1 MREHLPSIDILSNR
15 DAVASRA
22 AGVII
27 DGVASKHV
35 RTLGLA
41 TGGTMVQLYGRLVA
55 AFRSGNV
62 SFENVTTFN
71 LDDYVGVP
79 SAAPGSFRAFMR
91 RYFID
96 LVDIDPTRAHMPDGM
111 AGDVATEAVRYET
124 LIRQTGGIDMQLLGI
139 GRNGHIG
146 FNEPGSDFGSRTR
159 EVCLTDETRAANAAF
174 FVQDAGVP
182 QRAVTMGI
190 GTILEAKEILLVAM
204 GAHKAEAIGAAISGP
219 ISIMCPASA
228 LRRHPRVHIICDEAA
243 ASQIEGRVTSLVR
256 RLS

>member
-1 MREHLPSIDILSNR
+1 MTEHLPAIDILSDR

-27 DGVASKHV
+27 DGVVSRRV

-41 TGGTMVQLYGRLVA
+41 TGGTMVQLYARLVA
-55 AFRSGNV
+55 AFRLGEV

-79 SAAPGSFRAFMR
+79 STAPGSFRAFMR

-96 LVDIDPTRAHMPDGM
+96 LVDIDPARAHMPDGM
-111 AGDVATEAVRYET
+111 ASDIATEAVRYET
-124 LIRQTGGIDMQLLGI
+124 LIRQTGGIDLQLLGI
-139 GRNGHIG
+139 GSNGHIG

-159 EVCLTDETRAANAAF
+159 EIRLTDETRTANAPF
-174 FVQDAGVP
+174 FVQGAEVP
-182 QRAVTMGI
+182 HRAVTMGL
-190 GTILEAKEILLVAM
+190 GTILEANEILLVAM
-204 GAHKAEAIGAAISGP
+204 GAHKAEAIAAAISGP

-228 LRRHPRVHIICDEAA
+228 LRRHPRVRIICDEAA
-243 ASQIEGRVTSLVR
+243 ASQIEGRVASR
-256 RLS
+256 IRGIS